1 MNKKKMLY
9 VLYKVHYWNQC
20 LWPEEDDIMSHSEK
34 KFDWI
39 KGNDLETF
47 FDLKKW
53 FFKMK

>member
-39 KGNDLETF
+39 KGNDLETL

-53 FFKMK
+53 CFKMK